1 LDENQELNKFL
12 DKNKQDLE
20 ISILEMNKTKDEI
33 RKYKVIQASTDE
45 IIEKLKKDNEVLK
58 SQIELNNQKLL
69 SQQNQ
74 DQAIVSLVENTVME
88 YKVILTFLI
97 NHP

>member
-1 LDENQELNKFL
+1 LDENQELNRFL

-69 SQQNQ
+69 TQQNQ
-74 DQAIVSLVENTVME
+74 DQAIVNLVENTVME
-88 YKVILTFLI
+88 YKVIKS
-97 NHP
+97 

>member
-1 LDENQELNKFL
+1 
-12 DKNKQDLE
+12 
-20 ISILEMNKTKDEI
+20 MNKTKDEI

-45 IIEKLKKDNEVLK
+45 IIEKLKKDNDVLK

-88 YKVILTFLI
+88 YKVI
-97 NHP
+97 

>member
-1 LDENQELNKFL
+1 LDENQELNRFL

-45 IIEKLKKDNEVLK
+45 IIEKLKKDNDVLK

-88 YKVILTFLI
+88 YKVI
-97 NHP
+97 